1 MTGSLKDLPTFV
13 PAQHVRYLAD
23 AIPAE
28 QVVLAQYTFVPY
40 VRTGVAAVL
49 NQPFDWS
56 LPIRATVE
64 LTVPVVDGAGTDAA
78 AVAVQVRGPADV
90 AAIDASQVIRCYPR
104 PSSAAALVEDL
115 AHIEFDRPDL
125 PWMFTPAG
133 PPADNRLVPWI
144 CLVVVPVPD
153 HQASPIAPGT
163 ADGLPQL
170 HTTRAELP
178 PLSDAWA
185 WAHAQVMGPRGDVP
199 SIENRLSAAN
209 PTINLS
215 RLLCPRRLE
224 PQTSYVAC
232 VVPTFQAGREAGL
245 GLPVDTNTLA
255 PAWND
260 DDASDTEITLPVYYS
275 FAFATGEPGDFRA
288 LAERLVPQSAPPG
301 VGRRTLDTSEPGGGV
316 PPIANGPGRE
326 MIVDGPVV
334 SLASTEGDPQWPSPV
349 DQVWPAEQ
357 QTALRDRLNARQN
370 QAHQIDPETHPTV
383 GPPLYANAHINHD
396 AVDAQAPGWFA
407 ELNGD
412 PRNRVVAGLGTRVV
426 QNDQEALM
434 ASAWNQVAGV
444 EAANAA
450 LRNTQLGRYIGASIH
465 ARHIMPLTAPTL
477 LTLTTPG
484 HRRLRQPDTRTVQ
497 AHVDVS
503 SLPLG
508 VTSGAFRRLLRPRG
522 PVARFA
528 ATALADR
535 PLKVSALTA
544 DASEL
549 TKDYVRPYGN
559 PDGIDSITVVARPLL
574 TPELVSHAW
583 GFNGDNAT
591 VLTARATMLTKPSV
605 TDAVIDNVA
614 DRLAPDAAIR
624 PSTAPAAVL
633 ERLLLALPPNESI
646 TSDRSAAEVTRTL
659 MSQIAAV
666 RQQANHFVLPS
677 SVSGRAALTGRAIA
691 ARDKLVF
698 VDWTSVEGSVASGS
712 LGAVTVT
719 FTGLLQAV
727 PASRIDGTEVAF
739 SNPGFDPPLPHS
751 DAIGFESQPAVSGGG
766 MFRIDFSAPVTD
778 PILYLGSVAST
789 LRFDI
794 GTPLTRI
801 SGQEGFHVDG
811 TVVTGEATTG
821 PPPGALSD
829 SSGVVQVPGTHTE
842 IVFTAEANETPG
854 GTFPE
859 LDGMYFHLCAHLSE
873 LTVIEPAE
881 VDSLVG
887 RLGELT
893 APHQLGE
900 LYDDRQTAERVGQ
913 LVSAWAH
920 PPPASLVP
928 ALKRL
933 ADRLISPGGPV
944 DDPRDRIHIPDLSL
958 AAALDPRVT
967 VTRRV
972 RSRLTTW
979 PSWLPGTWF
988 DNQRIEPIMAAPHFE
1003 HPMYE
1008 ALDRYDRRWLI
1019 PGVDRIL
1026 GNEFVTVLQTNSRF
1040 VEAFLVGLNHE
1051 FARELLWRQYP
1062 TDGRGTYFSSFWT
1075 TGSELV
1081 NDIDAFSGQQPL
1093 GGHVAAVLLG
1103 RLVLLVRG
1111 ELARRYPGLIANAVQ
1126 HSSLDDGRPLFGAG
1140 PAVATTLFQVNLQP
1154 DLLLVGFDLTRAQ
1167 VDEAD
1172 TDPAG
1177 PIPGTGAYWFLLAEN
1192 PTEPRFGLH
1201 EGNPIFGP
1209 RDDVTWS
1216 ALLPPSATFLRPGVP
1231 ANISIED
1238 GPPPPP
1244 LPAVVVPVPW
1254 GEDAAKVAHILY
1266 NPPSRA
1272 AFRAATMLKEI
1283 P

>member
-13 PAQHVRYLAD
+13 PAQHFRYQAD

-28 QVVLAQYTFVPY
+28 QVILAQYAFVPY

-56 LPIRATVE
+56 LPTRATVE
-64 LTVPVVDGAGTDAA
+64 LKVPVVDGAGTDVA
-78 AVAVQVRGPADV
+78 AVEVQVRGPADV

-104 PSSAAALVEDL
+104 PSSAAALVEEL

-133 PPADNRLVPWI
+133 PPANNRLVPWI

-153 HQASPIAPGT
+153 HQGSPIAPGT
-163 ADGLPQL
+163 AGGLPQL

-245 GLPVDTNTLA
+245 GLPAHTNTLA

-275 FAFATGEPGDFRA
+275 FAFATGEPGDFQA
-288 LAERLVPQSAPPG
+288 LAERLVPQGAPPG

-316 PPIANGPGRE
+316 PPVADELGRE
-326 MIVDGPVV
+326 MIVEGPVV
-334 SLASTEGDPQWPSPV
+334 SLASTEGDPQWPSTAA
-349 DQVWPAEQ
+349 QVWPAEQ
-357 QTALRDRLNARQN
+357 RKVLRDRLNARQN
-370 QAHQIDPETHPTV
+370 QAHQIDPETQPTV
-383 GPPLYANAHINHD
+383 GPPLYASAHINHD
-396 AVDAQAPGWFA
+396 ALDAQAPGWFA

-450 LRNTQLGRYIGASIH
+450 LRNAQLGRYVGASIH

-477 LTLTTPG
+477 LALTAPG

-549 TKDYVRPYGN
+549 TKDYVRPYTN

-583 GFNGDNAT
+583 GFTGDNAT

-666 RQQANHFVLPS
+666 RQQADHFVLPS
-677 SVSGRAALTGRAIA
+677 SVSGRAALTGRVMA

-727 PASRIDGTEVAF
+727 PGSRIDGTEVAF
-739 SNPGFDPPLPHS
+739 SYPGFDPPLPHS
-751 DAIGFESQPAVSGGG
+751 DAIGFLSQPAASGGET
-766 MFRIDFSAPVTD
+766 FRIDFSAPVTD

-789 LRFDI
+789 LRFDV
-794 GTPLTRI
+794 GTPLTKI
-801 SGQEGFHVDG
+801 SGQDGFHVDG
-811 TVVTGEATTG
+811 TVVTGDATTS
-821 PPPGALSD
+821 PPPAALPD
-829 SSGVVQVPGTHTE
+829 SSGVVQVPGTYTE
-842 IVFTAEANETPG
+842 IVFTAETNETPDG
-854 GTFPE
+854 KLPE
-859 LDGMYFHLCAHLSE
+859 FDGMYFHLCTHLSE
-873 LTVIEPAE
+873 VTVIDPAE
-881 VDSLVG
+881 VDNLVG

-913 LVSAWAH
+913 LVSAWSH

-928 ALKRL
+928 ALKQL
-933 ADRLISPGGPV
+933 AGRLISPGGPV
-944 DDPRDRIHIPDLSL
+944 DDPRDPIHIPDLSL
-958 AAALDPRVT
+958 PAALDPRVT

-1019 PGVDRIL
+1019 PGVDRIT
-1026 GNEFVTVLQTNSRF
+1026 GNDFVTVLQTNSRF

-1051 FARELLWRQYP
+1051 FARELLWREYP
-1062 TDGRGTYFSSFWT
+1062 TDGRGTYFRSFWT
-1075 TGSELV
+1075 TGPELV
-1081 NDIDAFSGQQPL
+1081 NDIDAFSSQEPL
-1093 GGHVAAVLLG
+1093 GGHVAAGLLG

-1111 ELARRYPGLIANAVQ
+1111 ELVRRYPGLIANAVQ

-1154 DLLLVGFDLTRAQ
+1154 DLLLVGFDLTQAQ
-1167 VDEAD
+1167 VDQAD
-1172 TDPAG
+1172 TRPEG
-1177 PIPGTGAYWFLLAEN
+1177 PIPETGAYWFLLAEN

-1201 EGNPIFGP
+1201 DGDPVFGP

-1216 ALLPPSATFLRPGVP
+1216 ALLLAGAMFLRPGAP
-1231 ANISIED
+1231 ANISIAD

-1244 LPAVVVPVPW
+1244 LPAVPVPVPW

-1283 P
+1283 R

>member
-13 PAQHVRYLAD
+13 PAQHVRYQAD

-40 VRTGVAAVL
+40 ARTGVAAVL

-56 LPIRATVE
+56 LPTRATVE
-64 LTVPVVDGAGTDAA
+64 LNVPVVDGAGTDVA

-104 PSSAAALVEDL
+104 PSSAAALAEEL
-115 AHIEFDRPDL
+115 AHVEFDRPDL
-125 PWMFTPAG
+125 PWLFTPAG
-133 PPADNRLVPWI
+133 PTADNRLVPWI

-163 ADGLPQL
+163 AGGLPQL

-185 WAHAQVMGPRGDVP
+185 WAHAQVMGPRGDVQ

-209 PTINLS
+209 PTFNLS

-260 DDASDTEITLPVYYS
+260 DDADDTEIVLPVYYS
-275 FAFATGEPGDFRA
+275 FAFATGERDDFKA

-326 MIVDGPVV
+326 MIVEGPLV
-334 SLASTEGDPQWPSPV
+334 SLASTEGDPQRPSTA
-349 DQVWPAEQ
+349 DQVWPVEQ
-357 QTALRDRLNARQN
+357 QTALRDRLNAQQR
-370 QAHQIDPETHPTV
+370 QAHQTDPETHPTI
-383 GPPLYANAHINHD
+383 GPPLYAAAHINHD
-396 AVDAQAPGWFA
+396 ALDAQAPGWFA

-450 LRNTQLGRYIGASIH
+450 LRNAQLGRYIGASIH

-477 LTLTTPG
+477 LALTAPG

-528 ATALADR
+528 AAALADR

-549 TKDYVRPYGN
+549 TKDYVRQYAN
-559 PDGIDSITVVARPLL
+559 PDGIDRITAIALPLL

-583 GFNGDNAT
+583 GFNGDNAA

-605 TDAVIDNVA
+605 TDAVIDNFA

-666 RQQANHFVLPS
+666 RQQADHFVLPS
-677 SVSGRAALTGRAIA
+677 SVSGRAALTGRATA
-691 ARDKLVF
+691 VRDKLVF

-712 LGAVTVT
+712 LGDVTLT

-751 DAIGFESQPAVSGGG
+751 DAIGFLSQPAASGGG
-766 MFRIDFSAPVTD
+766 TFRIGFSAPVTD
-778 PILYLGSVAST
+778 PILYLGSVGST
-789 LRFDI
+789 LRFDVP
-794 GTPLTRI
+794 TPLTPI
-801 SGQEGFHVDG
+801 SGQQGFHVDG

-821 PPPGALSD
+821 PPPGALPD
-829 SSGVVQVPGTHTE
+829 SSGVVQVPGTYTE
-842 IVFTAEANETPG
+842 IVFTAEANLTPTG
-854 GTFPE
+854 GFPE
-859 LDGMYFHLCAHLSE
+859 FDGMYFHLCAHLSE
-873 LTVIEPAE
+873 VTVIERAE

-900 LYDDRQTAERVGQ
+900 LYDDQPTAERVGQ
-913 LVSAWAH
+913 LVSAWSH
-920 PPPASLVP
+920 PPPGSLVP
-928 ALKRL
+928 ALKQL

-944 DDPRDRIHIPDLSL
+944 DDPREPIHIPGLSL
-958 AAALDPRVT
+958 PAALDPRVT

-1019 PGVDRIL
+1019 PGIDRIP

-1051 FARELLWRQYP
+1051 FARELLWREYP
-1062 TDGRGTYFSSFWT
+1062 TDGRGTYFRSFWT
-1075 TGSELV
+1075 TTPELV

-1093 GGHVAAVLLG
+1093 GGHVAAGLLG

-1111 ELARRYPGLIANAVQ
+1111 ELVRRYPGLITNAVQ

-1140 PAVATTLFQVNLQP
+1140 PAVATTLFQVNLEP

-1167 VDEAD
+1167 VDQAD
-1172 TDPAG
+1172 TNPAG

-1192 PTEPRFGLH
+1192 PTEPRFGLD

-1209 RDDVTWS
+1209 RDDVTWP
-1216 ALLPPSATFLRPGVP
+1216 ALLPAGATFLRPGVP
-1231 ANISIED
+1231 PNISIKD

-1244 LPAVVVPVPW
+1244 LPAEVVPVPW

-1283 P
+1283 L